1 MQNQHSSIVDA
12 LRQLMQ
18 TEGWDALIIS
28 GTDPHS
34 SEYLPKRW
42 QVRQFVSGF
51 TGSAGTVVITAGH
64 AGLWTDSRYF
74 IQAAAQLDG
83 TGITLHKLGMPDEPD
98 YPEWLAA
105 NLKEQ
110 ATVCVDGLCMPLST
124 VRSMQ
129 TLFASRKRPAE
140 GGDHQGTPKGITIVS
155 RPDFIDA
162 LWTDCPAL
170 PDAPAFELG
179 IEYTGRSRADKLAW
193 LREAI
198 AAKGCGSILLNSLD
212 EIAWMLNIRSR
223 DIAHTPV
230 IIAYL
235 WVSTERAV
243 LYTTES
249 KFDETLTAALAADGV
264 ELAPYSSV
272 VESIA
277 TWPSDTYIYIDGTML
292 NYALYEEVTRRFG
305 TKVVDAPSPVKLE
318 KALKNETEIQ
328 GFREAYRKDGIVQT
342 RFFRWLEEALA
353 RGERITEIDAAS
365 KLISLRKEMDGYLD
379 ESFAPIS
386 AYGENAALP
395 HYSATPEQCSVLE
408 PRGLYLLDSGAHYLD
423 GTTDITRTIPLGPL
437 TEDEAFD
444 YTCVLQGMI
453 ALSMASFPRGTR
465 GCQLDVLARMP
476 LWKYNRNYGHGTGHG
491 VGHVL
496 CVHEGPQGM
505 RQNLLD
511 QPLLPGMVTS
521 CEPGMYCEGQYG
533 IRHENMLLCYEDETN
548 EFGDWLAFMTLTCT
562 YIDTTQLVEE
572 LLTDEEKMFIDC
584 FNTSVYEALV
594 PDLTPEE
601 AAWLKTK
608 TIDCLYEPDEE
619 L

>member
-1 MQNQHSSIVDA
+1 MTPTENIQA

-18 TEGWDALIIS
+18 AEGWDAIIIS

-34 SEYLPKRW
+34 SEYLPERW
-42 QVRQFVSGF
+42 QVRQWVSGF
-51 TGSAGTVVITAGH
+51 TGSAGTMVVTADQ

-74 IQAAAQLDG
+74 IQATAQLEG
-83 TGITLHKLGMPDEPD
+83 TGIALHKLGMPEVLD

-105 NLKEQ
+105 NLKER
-110 ATVCVDGLCMPLST
+110 AVVCVDGLCMPLAT

-129 TLFASRKRPAE
+129 ALFAS
-140 GGDHQGTPKGITIVS
+140 KGITIVS
-155 RPDFIDA
+155 RPDLIDA
-162 LWTDCPAL
+162 LWSDRPAL

-179 IEYTGRSRADKLAW
+179 LEYTGRSRSDKLAW
-193 LREAI
+193 LRETI
-198 AAKGCGSILLNSLD
+198 AAKGCGSILLSSLD
-212 EIAWMLNIRSR
+212 EIAWLLNVRSN

-230 IIAYL
+230 VIAYL
-235 WVSTERAV
+235 WVSAERAV

-249 KFDETLTAALAADGV
+249 KFDATLTAALAADGV
-264 ELAPYSSV
+264 ELASYAAV
-272 VESIA
+272 MEGA
-277 TWPSDTYIYIDGTML
+277 RTWPTDTPIYIDGEML

-305 TKVVDAPSPVKLE
+305 TKVVNATSPVKLE

-342 RFFRWLEEALA
+342 RFFRWLEGALA
-353 RGERITEIDAAS
+353 AGERITEIDAAD
-365 KLISLRKEMDGYLD
+365 KLISLRKEMEGYLD

-408 PRGLYLLDSGAHYLD
+408 PRGLYLLDSGAHYVD

-533 IRHENMLLCYEDETN
+533 IRHENMLLCYADEVN
-548 EFGDWLAFMTLTCT
+548 GFGDWLAFMTLTCT
-562 YIDTTQLVEE
+562 YIDTTPLVEE

-584 FNTSVYEALV
+584 FNTSVYETLV

-608 TIDCLYEPDEE
+608 TIDCLFEPEE
-619 L
+619 

>member
-1 MQNQHSSIVDA
+1 MTPKETIQA

-18 TEGWDALIIS
+18 IEGWDAIVIS

-51 TGSAGTVVITAGH
+51 TGSAGTVVVTADH

-74 IQAAAQLDG
+74 IQAAAQLEG
-83 TGITLHKLGMPDEPD
+83 TGIALHKLGMPDTLD
-98 YPEWLAA
+98 YPEWMAANLAA
-105 NLKEQ
+105 NS
-110 ATVCVDGLCMPLST
+110 TVCVDGLCMPLST
-124 VRSMQ
+124 VQSMHA
-129 TLFASRKRPAE
+129 LFA
-140 GGDHQGTPKGITIVS
+140 PKGMAVVS

-162 LWTDCPAL
+162 LWADRPAL

-193 LREAI
+193 LREAM
-198 AAKGCGSILLNSLD
+198 AAKGCGSILLSSLD

-230 IIAYL
+230 VIAYL
-235 WVSTERAV
+235 WVSAGRAV

-249 KFDETLTAALAADGV
+249 KFDATLATALAADGV
-264 ELAPYSSV
+264 ELAPYASV

-277 TWPSDTYIYIDGTML
+277 AWPCDAPIFIDGAML
-292 NYALYEEVTRRFG
+292 NYALYEKVTERFG
-305 TKVVDAPSPVKLE
+305 AKVVDAASPVKLE

-353 RGERITEIDAAS
+353 RGEHITEIDAAN
-365 KLISLRKEMDGYLD
+365 KLISLRKEMEGYLD

-511 QPLLPGMVTS
+511 QPILPGMVTS

-533 IRHENMLLCYEDETN
+533 IRHENMILCYEDETN

-562 YIDTTQLVEE
+562 YIDTTPLVEE

-584 FNTSVYEALV
+584 FNTSVYETLA

-601 AAWLKTK
+601 AAWLRTK
-608 TIDCLYEPDEE
+608 TIACLYEPEEE

>member
-1 MQNQHSSIVDA
+1 MKENIVSILA
-12 LRQLMQ
+12 QLRQLMQ
-18 TEGWDALIIS
+18 TEGWDAVVIS

-42 QVRQFVSGF
+42 QVRQYVSGF
-51 TGSAGTVVITAGH
+51 TGSAGTVVVTADH

-74 IQAAAQLDG
+74 IQAAAQLEG
-83 TGITLHKLGMPDEPD
+83 TGIELHKMGMPEVAD
-98 YPEWLAA
+98 YPEWMAA
-105 NLKEQ
+105 NLAEK
-110 ATVCVDGLCMPLST
+110 ATVCVDGLCMPLAT
-124 VRSMQ
+124 VEQMKG
-129 TLFASRKRPAE
+129 LFAS
-140 GGDHQGTPKGITIVS
+140 KGINIVS

-162 LWTDCPAL
+162 LWNERPAL

-179 IEYTGRSRADKLAW
+179 LEYTGRSRADKLRW
-193 LREAI
+193 LREAM
-198 AAKGCGSILLNSLD
+198 ATKGCGSILLNSLD
-212 EIAWMLNIRSR
+212 EIAWMLNVRSG

-230 IIAYL
+230 VIAYL
-235 WVSTERAV
+235 WVSGQRAV

-249 KFDETLTAALAADGV
+249 KFDTALTAALAADGV
-264 ELAPYSSV
+264 ELASYGSV

-277 TWPSDTYIYIDGTML
+277 TWPTDAAIYIDGAML
-292 NYALYEEVTRRFG
+292 NYALYEKVTEHFG
-305 TKVVDAPSPVKLE
+305 AAVVNATSPVKLE

-353 RGERITEIDAAS
+353 QGERITEIDAAN
-365 KLISLRKEMDGYLD
+365 KLISMRKEMEGYLD

-395 HYSATPEQCSVLE
+395 HYSATPEKCSVLE

-465 GCQLDVLARMP
+465 GCHLDVLARMP

-511 QPLLPGMVTS
+511 QPILPGMVTS

-533 IRHENMLLCYEDETN
+533 IRHENMLLCYEDEVN
-548 EFGDWLAFMTLTCT
+548 EFGDWLAFMTLTNT
-562 YIDTTQLVEE
+562 YIDTTPLVEE
-572 LLTDEEKMFIDC
+572 LLTEDEKMFIDC
-584 FNTSVYEALV
+584 FNTSVYESLV

-608 TIDCLYEPDEE
+608 TIDCLFEPEEEE

>member
-1 MQNQHSSIVDA
+1 METTIRKRVADLREFMSSNGLSAFIVP
-12 LRQLMQ
+12 
-18 TEGWDALIIS
+18 S
-28 GTDPHS
+28 TDPHS
-34 SEYLPKRW
+34 GEYIPAHWESRK
-42 QVRQFVSGF
+42 FISGF
-51 TGSAGTVVITAGH
+51 TGSAGTAVITLDD

-74 IQAAAQLDG
+74 IQAAAQLEG
-83 TGITLHKLGMPDEPD
+83 TGIALHKLGLPEVMD
-98 YPEWLAA
+98 YPEWMAA
-105 NLKEQ
+105 NLAEKSV
-110 ATVCVDGLCMPLST
+110 VCVDGLCMPLAT
-124 VRSMQ
+124 VQSMQ
-129 TLFASRKRPAE
+129 ALFA
-140 GGDHQGTPKGITIVS
+140 PKGITIVS

-162 LWTDCPAL
+162 LWGDRPAL
-170 PDAPAFELG
+170 PDAPVFELG
-179 IEYTGRSRADKLAW
+179 LEYTGRSRADKLAW

-198 AAKGCGSILLNSLD
+198 AAKGCGSILLSSLD
-212 EIAWMLNIRSR
+212 EIAWVLNIRSR

-230 IIAYL
+230 VIAYL
-235 WVSTERAV
+235 WVSGERAV

-249 KFDETLTAALAADGV
+249 KFDAALTAALATDGV
-264 ELAPYSSV
+264 VLAPYGSI

-277 TWPSDTYIYIDGTML
+277 GWPNDTPIYIDGAML
-292 NYALYEEVTRRFG
+292 NYALYEKVTGRFG
-305 TKVVDAPSPVKLE
+305 TKVVDATSPVKLE

-342 RFFRWLEEALA
+342 RFFRWLEGALA
-353 RGERITEIDAAS
+353 AGERITEIDAAN
-365 KLISLRKEMDGYLD
+365 KLISLRKEMEGYLD

-511 QPLLPGMVTS
+511 QPILPGMVTS

-533 IRHENMLLCYEDETN
+533 IRHENMLLCYADEVN

-562 YIDTTQLVEE
+562 YIDTTPLVEE

-584 FNTSVYEALV
+584 FNSSVYETLV

-608 TIDCLYEPDEE
+608 TIDCLYEPEEEE

>member
-1 MQNQHSSIVDA
+1 MTPKENIQA

-18 TEGWDALIIS
+18 IEGWDAIVIS

-51 TGSAGTVVITAGH
+51 TGSAGTVVVTADH

-74 IQAAAQLDG
+74 IQAAAQLEG
-83 TGITLHKLGMPDEPD
+83 TGIALHKLGMPDTLD
-98 YPEWLAA
+98 YPEWMAA
-105 NLKEQ
+105 NLAENS
-110 ATVCVDGLCMPLST
+110 TVCVDGLCMPLST
-124 VRSMQ
+124 VQSMQ
-129 TLFASRKRPAE
+129 ALFA
-140 GGDHQGTPKGITIVS
+140 PKGMAIVS

-162 LWTDCPAL
+162 LWADRPAL

-179 IEYTGRSRADKLAW
+179 IEYTGRSRADKLEW
-193 LREAI
+193 LREAMT
-198 AAKGCGSILLNSLD
+198 AKGCGSILLSSLD

-230 IIAYL
+230 VIAYL
-235 WVSTERAV
+235 WVSAGRAV

-249 KFDETLTAALAADGV
+249 KFDGTLAAALAADGV
-264 ELAPYSSV
+264 ELAPYASV

-277 TWPSDTYIYIDGTML
+277 AWPCDAPIFIDGAML
-292 NYALYEEVTRRFG
+292 NYALYEKVTERFG
-305 TKVVDAPSPVKLE
+305 AKVVDAASPVKLE

-353 RGERITEIDAAS
+353 RGERITEIDAAN
-365 KLISLRKEMDGYLD
+365 KLISLRKEMEGYLD

-511 QPLLPGMVTS
+511 QPILPGMVTS
-521 CEPGMYCEGQYG
+521 CEPGMYCEGLYG
-533 IRHENMLLCYEDETN
+533 IRHENMLLCYADEVN

-562 YIDTTQLVEE
+562 YIDTTPLVEE

-584 FNTSVYEALV
+584 FNTSVYETLV

-601 AAWLKTK
+601 AAWLRTK
-608 TIDCLYEPDEE
+608 TIACLYEPEEE

>member
-1 MQNQHSSIVDA
+1 MTPNEKIQA
-12 LRQLMQ
+12 LRQWMQ
-18 TEGWDALIIS
+18 AEGWGAVVIS

-34 SEYLPKRW
+34 SEYLPQRW
-42 QVRQFVSGF
+42 QVRQWVTGF
-51 TGSAGTVVITAGH
+51 TGSAGTVVVTADQ

-74 IQAAAQLDG
+74 IQAAAQLEG
-83 TGITLHKLGMPDEPD
+83 SGIELHKLGMPDTVD
-98 YPEWLAA
+98 YPEWLAG
-105 NLKEQ
+105 NLAENS
-110 ATVCVDGLCMPLST
+110 TVCVDGLCMPLAT
-124 VRSMQ
+124 VQSMQ
-129 TLFASRKRPAE
+129 ALFAS
-140 GGDHQGTPKGITIVS
+140 KGITIVS

-162 LWTDCPAL
+162 LWADRPAL
-170 PDAPAFELG
+170 PDAAAFELG
-179 IEYTGRSRADKLAW
+179 LEYTGRSRADKLSW
-193 LREAI
+193 LRETI
-198 AAKGCGSILLNSLD
+198 AAKGCGSILLSSLD
-212 EIAWMLNIRSR
+212 EIAWVLNVRSS

-230 IIAYL
+230 VIAYL
-235 WVSTERAV
+235 WVTAERAV
-243 LYTTES
+243 LYITEG
-249 KFDETLTAALAADGV
+249 KFDAALTAALAADGV
-264 ELAPYSSV
+264 ALAPYGSI

-277 TWPSDTYIYIDGTML
+277 EWPNDTPIYIDGAML
-292 NYALYEEVTRRFG
+292 NYALYEKVTEQFG
-305 TKVVDAPSPVKLE
+305 AKVVNATSPVKLE

-353 RGERITEIDAAS
+353 QGERITEIDAAD
-365 KLISLRKEMDGYLD
+365 KLISMRKEMEGYLD

-386 AYGENAALP
+386 AYGANAALP
-395 HYSATPEQCSVLE
+395 HYSAKPEQCSVLE

-511 QPLLPGMVTS
+511 QPILPGMVTS

-533 IRHENMLLCYEDETN
+533 IRHENMILCYEDETN

-562 YIDTTQLVEE
+562 YIDTTPLVEE

-584 FNTSVYEALV
+584 FNTSVYETLL

-608 TIDCLYEPDEE
+608 TVDCLFEPEEE

>member
-1 MQNQHSSIVDA
+1 MTPKETIQA

-18 TEGWDALIIS
+18 IEGWDAIVIS

-51 TGSAGTVVITAGH
+51 TGSAGTVVVTADH

-74 IQAAAQLDG
+74 IQAAAQLEG
-83 TGITLHKLGMPDEPD
+83 TGIVLHKLGMPDTLD
-98 YPEWLAA
+98 YPEWMAANLAA
-105 NLKEQ
+105 NS
-110 ATVCVDGLCMPLST
+110 TVCVDGLCMPLST
-124 VRSMQ
+124 VQSMHA
-129 TLFASRKRPAE
+129 LFA
-140 GGDHQGTPKGITIVS
+140 PKGMAVVS

-162 LWTDCPAL
+162 LWADRPAL

-193 LREAI
+193 LREAM
-198 AAKGCGSILLNSLD
+198 AAKGCGSILLSSLD

-230 IIAYL
+230 VIAYL
-235 WVSTERAV
+235 WVSAGRAV

-249 KFDETLTAALAADGV
+249 KFDATLATALAADGV
-264 ELAPYSSV
+264 ELAPYASV

-277 TWPSDTYIYIDGTML
+277 AWPCDAPIFIDGAML
-292 NYALYEEVTRRFG
+292 NYALYEKVTERFG
-305 TKVVDAPSPVKLE
+305 AKVVDAASPVKLE

-353 RGERITEIDAAS
+353 RGEHITEIDAAN
-365 KLISLRKEMDGYLD
+365 KLISLRKEMEGYLD

-511 QPLLPGMVTS
+511 QPILPGMVTS

-533 IRHENMLLCYEDETN
+533 IRHENMILCYEDETN

-562 YIDTTQLVEE
+562 YIDTTPLVEE

-584 FNTSVYEALV
+584 FNTSVYETLA

-601 AAWLKTK
+601 AAWLRTK
-608 TIDCLYEPDEE
+608 TIACLYEPEEE

>member
-1 MQNQHSSIVDA
+1 MTPNEKIQA
-12 LRQLMQ
+12 LRQWMQ
-18 TEGWDALIIS
+18 TEGWGAVVIS

-34 SEYLPKRW
+34 SEYLPQRW
-42 QVRQFVSGF
+42 QVRQWVTGF
-51 TGSAGTVVITAGH
+51 TGSAGTVVVTADQ

-74 IQAAAQLDG
+74 IQAAAQLEG
-83 TGITLHKLGMPDEPD
+83 TGIALHKLGLPDVLD
-98 YPEWLAA
+98 YPEWMAE
-105 NLKEQ
+105 NLTENSI
-110 ATVCVDGLCMPLST
+110 VCVDGLCMPLAT
-124 VRSMQ
+124 VQSMQ
-129 TLFASRKRPAE
+129 ALFAS
-140 GGDHQGTPKGITIVS
+140 KGISVVS
-155 RPDFIDA
+155 RPDFIDI
-162 LWTDCPAL
+162 LWADRPAL

-179 IEYTGRSRADKLAW
+179 LEYTGRSRADKLSW

-198 AAKGCGSILLNSLD
+198 AVKGCGSILLNSLD

-230 IIAYL
+230 MIAYL
-235 WVSTERAV
+235 WVSAERAV

-249 KFDETLTAALAADGV
+249 KFRAELTASLASDGV
-264 ELAPYSSV
+264 ELAPYGSIV
-272 VESIA
+272 DSIA
-277 TWPSDTYIYIDGTML
+277 EWPCNTPIFVDGAML
-292 NYALYEEVTRRFG
+292 NYALYEKVTELFG
-305 TKVVDAPSPVKLE
+305 TKVVNSTSPVKLE
-318 KALKNETEIQ
+318 KSLKNETEIQ

-353 RGERITEIDAAS
+353 QGERITEIDAAN
-365 KLISLRKEMDGYLD
+365 KLISMRKEMEGYLD

-465 GCQLDVLARMP
+465 GCHLDVLARMP

-511 QPLLPGMVTS
+511 QPILPGMVTS

-533 IRHENMLLCYEDETN
+533 IRHENMLLCYEDEAN
-548 EFGDWLAFMTLTCT
+548 EFGDWLAFMTLTST
-562 YIDTTQLVEE
+562 YIDTTPLVEE
-572 LLTDEEKMFIDC
+572 LLTEDEKMFIDC
-584 FNTSVYEALV
+584 FNTSVYETLV

-608 TIDCLYEPDEE
+608 TIDCLFEPEEE

>member
-1 MQNQHSSIVDA
+1 MTPNEKIQA
-12 LRQLMQ
+12 LRQMMQ
-18 TEGWDALIIS
+18 AEGWGAVVIS

-34 SEYLPKRW
+34 REYLPQRW
-42 QVRQFVSGF
+42 QVRQWVSGF
-51 TGSAGTVVITAGH
+51 TGSAGTVVVTADE

-74 IQAAAQLDG
+74 IQAAAQLEG
-83 TGITLHKLGMPDEPD
+83 SGIALHKLGLPDTVD
-98 YPEWLAA
+98 YPEWLAV
-105 NLKEQ
+105 NLDAG
-110 ATVCVDGLCMPLST
+110 ATVCVDGLCMPLAT
-124 VRSMQ
+124 VEHMKG
-129 TLFASRKRPAE
+129 LFAS
-140 GGDHQGTPKGITIVS
+140 KGISVVS

-162 LWTDCPAL
+162 LWADRPAL
-170 PDAPAFELG
+170 PDAAAFELG
-179 IEYTGRSRADKLAW
+179 LEYTGRSRADKLSW
-193 LREAI
+193 LRESI
-198 AAKGCGSILLNSLD
+198 AAKGCGSILLSSLD
-212 EIAWMLNIRSR
+212 EIAWVLNVRSS

-230 IIAYL
+230 VIAYL
-235 WVSTERAV
+235 WVTAERAV

-249 KFDETLTAALAADGV
+249 KFDAVLTAALAADGV
-264 ELAPYSSV
+264 VLAPYGSI

-277 TWPSDTYIYIDGTML
+277 TWPCDTPIYIDGAML
-292 NYALYEEVTRRFG
+292 NYALYEQVTGRFG
-305 TKVVDAPSPVKLE
+305 AKVVDAASPVKLE

-342 RFFRWLEEALA
+342 RFFRWLEGALA
-353 RGERITEIDAAS
+353 GGERITEIDAAN
-365 KLISLRKEMDGYLD
+365 KLISLRKEMEGYLD

-511 QPLLPGMVTS
+511 QPILPGMVTS

-533 IRHENMLLCYEDETN
+533 IRHENMILCYEDETN

-562 YIDTTQLVEE
+562 YIDTTPLVEE
-572 LLTDEEKMFIDC
+572 LLTEDEKMFIDC
-584 FNTSVYEALV
+584 FNTSVYETLA

-608 TIDCLYEPDEE
+608 TIDRLYEPEEE

>member
-1 MQNQHSSIVDA
+1 MQNEHKTYISA

-18 TEGWDALIIS
+18 AEGCDAIVIS

-42 QVRQFVSGF
+42 QVRQYVSGF
-51 TGSAGTVVITAGH
+51 TGSAGTVVVTADH

-74 IQAAAQLDG
+74 IQAAAQLEG
-83 TGITLHKLGMPDEPD
+83 SGIALHKLGMTDTVD

-105 NLKEQ
+105 HLAENSK
-110 ATVCVDGLCMPLST
+110 VCVDGLCMPLAE

-129 TLFASRKRPAE
+129 ALFAS
-140 GGDHQGTPKGITIVS
+140 KGITVVS
-155 RPDFIDA
+155 RPDFIDT
-162 LWTDCPAL
+162 LWADRPAL

-179 IEYTGRSRADKLAW
+179 LEYTGRSRADKLAW

-198 AAKGCGSILLNSLD
+198 ATKHCGSILLSSLD
-212 EIAWMLNIRSR
+212 EIAWLLNIRSR

-230 IIAYL
+230 VIAYL
-235 WVSTERAV
+235 WVSADRAV

-249 KFDETLTAALAADGV
+249 KFDAALTAALAADGV
-264 ELAPYSSV
+264 ALAPYGII

-277 TWPSDTYIYIDGTML
+277 AWPADTPIYIDGTML
-292 NYALYEEVTRRFG
+292 NYALYEKVTERFG
-305 TKVVDAPSPVKLE
+305 TKVVDAVSPVKLE

-328 GFREAYRKDGIVQT
+328 GFRRAYHKDGIVQT
-342 RFFRWLEEALA
+342 RFFRWLEQALE
-353 RGERITEIDAAS
+353 RGERITEIDAS
-365 KLISLRKEMDGYLD
+365 DKLISLRKEMEGYLD
-379 ESFAPIS
+379 ESFSPIS
-386 AYGENAALP
+386 AYGANAALP

-423 GTTDITRTIPLGPL
+423 GTTDITRTMPLGPL
-437 TEDEAFD
+437 TDDEAFD

-521 CEPGMYCEGQYG
+521 CEPGMYCEGKYG

-548 EFGDWLAFMTLTCT
+548 EYGDWLAFMTLTNT
-562 YIDTTQLVEE
+562 YLDTAPLVEE
-572 LLTDEEKMFIDC
+572 LLTDEEKMFIDY
-584 FNTSVYEALV
+584 FNASVYEALA

-608 TIDCLYEPDEE
+608 TIDRLYDPEEEE

>member
-1 MQNQHSSIVDA
+1 MTPNEKIQA

-18 TEGWDALIIS
+18 AEGWDAVIIS

-34 SEYLPKRW
+34 SEYLPQRW
-42 QVRQFVSGF
+42 QVRQWVSGF
-51 TGSAGTVVITAGH
+51 TGSAGTVVVTHDH

-74 IQAAAQLDG
+74 IQAAAQLEG
-83 TGITLHKLGMPDEPD
+83 SGMELHKLGTPDTED
-98 YPEWLAA
+98 YPAWLTL
-105 NLKEQ
+105 NLPFGS
-110 ATVCVDGLCMPLST
+110 TVCVDGLCVSVDT
-124 VRSMQ
+124 VQAMKM
-129 TLFASRKRPAE
+129 LFSLR
-140 GGDHQGTPKGITIVS
+140 GISIVS
-155 RPDFIDA
+155 RPDLIDA
-162 LWTDCPAL
+162 LWADRPAL
-170 PDAPAFELG
+170 PDAPAYELG
-179 IEYTGRSRADKLAW
+179 MEYTGRSRADKLAW
-193 LREAI
+193 LRGAV
-198 AAKGCGSILLNSLD
+198 AAEECGSILLSSLD
-212 EIAWMLNIRSR
+212 EIAWVLNIRSS

-230 IIAYL
+230 VIAYL
-235 WVSTERAV
+235 WVGSDRAV

-249 KFDETLTAALAADGV
+249 KFDAELTAALAADGV
-264 ELAPYSSV
+264 ELAPYGSIV
-272 VESIA
+272 TSIA
-277 TWPSDTYIYIDGTML
+277 TWPNDTPIYIDGAML
-292 NYALYEEVTRRFG
+292 NYALYEEVVARFG
-305 TKVVDAPSPVKLE
+305 EEVHDRTSPVKLE

-342 RFFRWLEEALA
+342 RFFRWLEGALA
-353 RGERITEIDAAS
+353 EGERITEIDAAN
-365 KLISLRKEMDGYLD
+365 KLISLRKEMDGYID

-511 QPLLPGMVTS
+511 QPILPGMVTS

-562 YIDTTQLVEE
+562 YIDTTPLVEE
-572 LLTDEEKMFIDC
+572 LLTEDEKMFIDC
-584 FNTSVYEALV
+584 FNTSVYETLA

-608 TIDCLYEPDEE
+608 TIDRLFDPEE

>member
-1 MQNQHSSIVDA
+1 MKENIVSILA
-12 LRQLMQ
+12 QLRQLMQ
-18 TEGWDALIIS
+18 TEGWDAVVIS

-42 QVRQFVSGF
+42 QVRQYVSGF
-51 TGSAGTVVITAGH
+51 TGSAGTVVVTADH

-74 IQAAAQLDG
+74 IQAAAQLEG
-83 TGITLHKLGMPDEPD
+83 TGIELHKMGMPEVAD
-98 YPEWLAA
+98 YPEWMAA
-105 NLKEQ
+105 NLAEK
-110 ATVCVDGLCMPLST
+110 ATVCVDGLCMPLAT
-124 VRSMQ
+124 VEQMKA
-129 TLFASRKRPAE
+129 LFAS
-140 GGDHQGTPKGITIVS
+140 KGINIVS

-162 LWTDCPAL
+162 LWNERPAL

-179 IEYTGRSRADKLAW
+179 LEYTGRSRADKLRW
-193 LREAI
+193 LREAM
-198 AAKGCGSILLNSLD
+198 ATKGCGSILLNSLD
-212 EIAWMLNIRSR
+212 EIAWMLNVRSG

-230 IIAYL
+230 VIAYL
-235 WVSTERAV
+235 WVSGQRAV

-249 KFDETLTAALAADGV
+249 KFDTALTAALAADGV
-264 ELAPYSSV
+264 ELASYGSV

-277 TWPSDTYIYIDGTML
+277 TWPTDAAIYIDGAML
-292 NYALYEEVTRRFG
+292 NYALYEKVTEHFG
-305 TKVVDAPSPVKLE
+305 AAVVNATSPVKLE

-353 RGERITEIDAAS
+353 QGERITEIDAAN
-365 KLISLRKEMDGYLD
+365 KLISMRKEMEGYLD

-395 HYSATPEQCSVLE
+395 HYSATPDKCSVLE

-465 GCQLDVLARMP
+465 GCHLDVLARMP

-511 QPLLPGMVTS
+511 QPILPGMVTS

-533 IRHENMLLCYEDETN
+533 IRHENMLLCYEDEVN
-548 EFGDWLAFMTLTCT
+548 EFGDWLAFMTLTNT
-562 YIDTTQLVEE
+562 YIDTTPLVEE
-572 LLTDEEKMFIDC
+572 LLTEDEKMFIDC
-584 FNTSVYEALV
+584 FNTSVYESLV

-608 TIDCLYEPDEE
+608 TIDCLFEPEEEE

>member
-1 MQNQHSSIVDA
+1 MAYINA

-18 TEGWDALIIS
+18 AEGWDAVVIS
-28 GTDPHS
+28 GTDPHG

-42 QVRQFVSGF
+42 QVRKYVSGF
-51 TGSAGTVVITAGH
+51 TGSAGTVVVTADH
-64 AGLWTDSRYF
+64 VGLWTDSRYF
-74 IQAAAQLDG
+74 IQAAAQLEG
-83 TGITLHKLGMPDEPD
+83 TGIELHKLGLPDTVD
-98 YPEWLAA
+98 YPEWIAA

-129 TLFASRKRPAE
+129 TLFASKSIKVMS
-140 GGDHQGTPKGITIVS
+140 H
-155 RPDFIDA
+155 PDFIDA
-162 LWTDCPAL
+162 LWTDRPTLPA
-170 PDAPAFELG
+170 APAFELG
-179 IEYTGRSRADKLAW
+179 LEYTGRSRTDKLAW

-198 AAKGCGSILLNSLD
+198 ATKGCGSILLSSLD
-212 EIAWMLNIRSR
+212 EIAWLLNLRSS

-230 IIAYL
+230 VIAYL
-235 WVSTERAV
+235 WVSSDRAV

-249 KFDETLTAALAADGV
+249 KFDATLTAALAADGV
-264 ELAPYSSV
+264 VLAPYGGI

-277 TWPSDTYIYIDGTML
+277 AWSNDTPIYIDGSML
-292 NYALYEEVTRRFG
+292 NYALYERVTERFG
-305 TKVVDAPSPVKLE
+305 DRVVDATSPVKLE

-342 RFFRWLEEALA
+342 RFFRWLEGALSA
-353 RGERITEIDAAS
+353 GERITEIDAAD
-365 KLISLRKEMDGYLD
+365 KLISLRREMEGYLD

-423 GTTDITRTIPLGPL
+423 GTTDITRTMPLGPL

-533 IRHENMLLCYEDETN
+533 IRHENMLLCYEDEAN
-548 EFGDWLAFMTLTCT
+548 EYGDWLAFMTLTCT
-562 YIDTTQLVEE
+562 YIDTTPLVEE

-584 FNTSVYEALV
+584 FNTNVYETLL

-601 AAWLKTK
+601 GAWLKTK
-608 TIDCLYEPDEE
+608 TIDRLYEPEEE

>member
-1 MQNQHSSIVDA
+1 MTPNEKIQA
-12 LRQLMQ
+12 LRQWMQ
-18 TEGWDALIIS
+18 AEGWGAVVIS

-42 QVRQFVSGF
+42 QVRQWVSGF
-51 TGSAGTVVITAGH
+51 TGSAGTVVVTANQS
-64 AGLWTDSRYF
+64 GLWTDSRYF
-74 IQAAAQLDG
+74 IQAAAQLEG
-83 TGITLHKLGMPDEPD
+83 SGIELHKLGMPGVLD
-98 YPEWLAA
+98 YPEWMAE
-105 NLKEQ
+105 NLDAG
-110 ATVCVDGLCMPLST
+110 ATVCVDGLCMPLAT

-129 TLFASRKRPAE
+129 TVFAS
-140 GGDHQGTPKGITIVS
+140 KGITIVS
-155 RPDFIDA
+155 CPDFIDA
-162 LWTDCPAL
+162 LWSDRPAL
-170 PDAPAFELG
+170 PEAPAFELG
-179 IEYTGRSRADKLAW
+179 LEYTGRSRADKLAW

-212 EIAWMLNIRSR
+212 EIAWLLNVRSS

-230 IIAYL
+230 VIAYL
-235 WVSTERAV
+235 FVSIERVV
-243 LYTTES
+243 LYTNEN
-249 KFDETLTAALAADGV
+249 KFASELTAALAADGV
-264 ELAPYSSV
+264 ALAPYGSI

-277 TWPSDTYIYIDGTML
+277 EWSNDTPIYIDGAML
-292 NYALYEEVTRRFG
+292 NYALYEQVTECFG
-305 TKVVDAPSPVKLE
+305 AKVMDGTSPVKLE

-328 GFREAYRKDGIVQT
+328 GFREAYRKDGVVQT
-342 RFFRWLEEALA
+342 RFFRWLEGALA
-353 RGERITEIDAAS
+353 QGERITEIDAAN
-365 KLISLRKEMDGYLD
+365 KLISLRKEMEGYLD

-511 QPLLPGMVTS
+511 QPILPGMVTS

-533 IRHENMLLCYEDETN
+533 IRHENMILCYEDETN

-562 YIDTTQLVEE
+562 YIDTTPLVEE

-584 FNTSVYEALV
+584 FNTSVYETLV

-608 TIDCLYEPDEE
+608 TIDCLFEPEE
-619 L
+619 D

>member
-1 MQNQHSSIVDA
+1 MTPNEKIQA
-12 LRQLMQ
+12 LRQWMQ
-18 TEGWDALIIS
+18 AEGWDAVVIS

-42 QVRQFVSGF
+42 QVRQWVSGF
-51 TGSAGTVVITAGH
+51 TGSAGTVVVTADH

-74 IQAAAQLDG
+74 IQAAAQLEG
-83 TGITLHKLGMPDEPD
+83 TGIALHKMGMPEVMD
-98 YPEWLAA
+98 YPEWMAA
-105 NLKEQ
+105 NLSEG
-110 ATVCVDGLCMPLST
+110 TMVCVDGLCMPLAT
-124 VRSMQ
+124 VEHMKG
-129 TLFASRKRPAE
+129 LFASKE
-140 GGDHQGTPKGITIVS
+140 ISIVS

-162 LWTDCPAL
+162 LWTDRPAL

-179 IEYTGRSRADKLAW
+179 LEYTGRSRADKLGW

-230 IIAYL
+230 VIAYL
-235 WVSTERAV
+235 WVSAERAV

-249 KFDETLTAALAADGV
+249 KFDATLTAALAADGV
-264 ELAPYSSV
+264 ELAPYGRV
-272 VESIA
+272 VESITA
-277 TWPSDTYIYIDGTML
+277 WPTDAAILIDGAML
-292 NYALYEEVTRRFG
+292 NYALYEKVTELFG
-305 TKVVDAPSPVKLE
+305 AKVLNAASPVKLE

-353 RGERITEIDAAS
+353 QGERITEIDAAN
-365 KLISLRKEMDGYLD
+365 KLISMRKEMEGYLD

-465 GCQLDVLARMP
+465 GCHLDVLARMP

-511 QPLLPGMVTS
+511 QPILPGMVTS

-533 IRHENMLLCYEDETN
+533 IRHENMLLCYEDEVN

-562 YIDTTQLVEE
+562 YIDTTPLVEE
-572 LLTDEEKMFIDC
+572 LLTEDEKMFIDC
-584 FNTSVYEALV
+584 FNTSVYETLL

-608 TIDCLYEPDEE
+608 TIDCLFEPEE
-619 L
+619 N

>member
-1 MQNQHSSIVDA
+1 MTPKETIQA

-18 TEGWDALIIS
+18 IEGWDAIVIS

-51 TGSAGTVVITAGH
+51 TGSAGTVVVTADH

-74 IQAAAQLDG
+74 IQAAAQLEG
-83 TGITLHKLGMPDEPD
+83 TGIALHKLGMPDTLD
-98 YPEWLAA
+98 YPEWMAANLAA
-105 NLKEQ
+105 NS
-110 ATVCVDGLCMPLST
+110 TVCVDGLCMPLST
-124 VRSMQ
+124 VQSMHA
-129 TLFASRKRPAE
+129 LFA
-140 GGDHQGTPKGITIVS
+140 PKGMAVVS

-162 LWTDCPAL
+162 LWADRPAL

-193 LREAI
+193 LREAM
-198 AAKGCGSILLNSLD
+198 AAKGCGSILLSSLD

-230 IIAYL
+230 VIAYL
-235 WVSTERAV
+235 WVSAGRAV

-249 KFDETLTAALAADGV
+249 KFDATLATALAADGV
-264 ELAPYSSV
+264 ELAPYASV

-277 TWPSDTYIYIDGTML
+277 AWPCDAPIFIDGAML
-292 NYALYEEVTRRFG
+292 NYALYEKVTERFG
-305 TKVVDAPSPVKLE
+305 AKVVDAASPVKLE

-353 RGERITEIDAAS
+353 RGEHITEIDAAN
-365 KLISLRKEMDGYLD
+365 KLISLRKEMEGYLD

-465 GCQLDVLARMP
+465 GCQLDVQARMP

-511 QPLLPGMVTS
+511 QPILPGMVTS

-533 IRHENMLLCYEDETN
+533 IRHENMILCYEDETN

-562 YIDTTQLVEE
+562 YIDTTPLVEE

-584 FNTSVYEALV
+584 FNTSVYETLA

-601 AAWLKTK
+601 AAWLRTK
-608 TIDCLYEPDEE
+608 TIACLYEPEEE

>member
-1 MQNQHSSIVDA
+1 MTPKETIQA

-18 TEGWDALIIS
+18 IEGWDAIVIS

-51 TGSAGTVVITAGH
+51 TGSAGTVVVTADH

-74 IQAAAQLDG
+74 IQAAAQLEG
-83 TGITLHKLGMPDEPD
+83 TGIALHKLGMPDTLD
-98 YPEWLAA
+98 YPEWMAANLAA
-105 NLKEQ
+105 NS
-110 ATVCVDGLCMPLST
+110 TVCVDGLCMPLST
-124 VRSMQ
+124 VQSMHA
-129 TLFASRKRPAE
+129 LFA
-140 GGDHQGTPKGITIVS
+140 PKGMAVVS

-162 LWTDCPAL
+162 LWADRPAL

-193 LREAI
+193 LREAM
-198 AAKGCGSILLNSLD
+198 AAKGCGSILLSSLD

-230 IIAYL
+230 VIAYL
-235 WVSTERAV
+235 WVSAGRAV

-249 KFDETLTAALAADGV
+249 KFDATLATALAADGV
-264 ELAPYSSV
+264 ELAPYASV

-277 TWPSDTYIYIDGTML
+277 AWPCDAPIFIDGAML
-292 NYALYEEVTRRFG
+292 NYALYEKVTERFG
-305 TKVVDAPSPVKLE
+305 AKVVDAASPVKLE

-353 RGERITEIDAAS
+353 RGEHITEIDAAN
-365 KLISLRKEMDGYLD
+365 KLISLRKEMEGYLD

-511 QPLLPGMVTS
+511 QPILPGMVTS

-533 IRHENMLLCYEDETN
+533 IRHENMILCYEDEAN

-562 YIDTTQLVEE
+562 YIDTTPLVEE

-584 FNTSVYEALV
+584 FNTSVYETLL

-608 TIDCLYEPDEE
+608 TIDRLFEPEE
-619 L
+619 

>member
-1 MQNQHSSIVDA
+1 MTPKENIQA

-18 TEGWDALIIS
+18 IEGWDAIVIS

-51 TGSAGTVVITAGH
+51 TGSAGTVVVTADH

-74 IQAAAQLDG
+74 IQAAAQLEG
-83 TGITLHKLGMPDEPD
+83 TGIALHKLGMPDTLD
-98 YPEWLAA
+98 YPEWMAANLAA
-105 NLKEQ
+105 NS
-110 ATVCVDGLCMPLST
+110 TVCVDGLCMPLST
-124 VRSMQ
+124 VQSMHA
-129 TLFASRKRPAE
+129 LFA
-140 GGDHQGTPKGITIVS
+140 PKGMAVVS

-162 LWTDCPAL
+162 LWADRPAL

-193 LREAI
+193 LREAM
-198 AAKGCGSILLNSLD
+198 AAKGCGSILLSSLD

-230 IIAYL
+230 VIAYL
-235 WVSTERAV
+235 WVSAGRAV

-249 KFDETLTAALAADGV
+249 KFDATLATALAADGV
-264 ELAPYSSV
+264 ELAPYASV

-277 TWPSDTYIYIDGTML
+277 AWPCDAPIFIDGAML
-292 NYALYEEVTRRFG
+292 NYALYEKVTERFG
-305 TKVVDAPSPVKLE
+305 AKVVDAASPVKLE

-353 RGERITEIDAAS
+353 RGEHITEIDAAN
-365 KLISLRKEMDGYLD
+365 KLISLRKEMEGYLD

-511 QPLLPGMVTS
+511 QPILPGMVTS

-533 IRHENMLLCYEDETN
+533 IRHENMILCYEDETN

-562 YIDTTQLVEE
+562 YIDTTPLVEE

-584 FNTSVYEALV
+584 FNTSVYETLA

-601 AAWLKTK
+601 AAWLRTK
-608 TIDCLYEPDEE
+608 TIACLYEPEEE

>member
-1 MQNQHSSIVDA
+1 MAYINA
-12 LRQLMQ
+12 LRQWMQ
-18 TEGWDALIIS
+18 AEGWGAVVIS

-42 QVRQFVSGF
+42 QVRQWVSGF
-51 TGSAGTVVITAGH
+51 TGSAGTVVVTADQ

-74 IQAAAQLDG
+74 IQAAAQLEG
-83 TGITLHKLGMPDEPD
+83 SGIALHKLGMPDTVD
-98 YPEWLAA
+98 YPEWMVA
-105 NLKEQ
+105 NLAENS
-110 ATVCVDGLCMPLST
+110 TVCVDGLCMPLAT
-124 VRSMQ
+124 VQSMQ
-129 TLFASRKRPAE
+129 ALLA
-140 GGDHQGTPKGITIVS
+140 PKGITIVS

-162 LWTDCPAL
+162 LWSDRPAL

-179 IEYTGRSRADKLAW
+179 LEYTGRSRADKLAW

-198 AAKGCGSILLNSLD
+198 AKKGCGSIFLSSLD
-212 EIAWMLNIRSR
+212 EVAWLLNIRSR

-230 IIAYL
+230 VIAYL
-235 WVSTERAV
+235 WVSGERAV

-249 KFDETLTAALAADGV
+249 KFDAALTEALATDGV
-264 ELAPYSSV
+264 VLAPYGSI

-277 TWPSDTYIYIDGTML
+277 TWPCDTPIYIDGAML
-292 NYALYEEVTRRFG
+292 NYALYEKVTGRFG
-305 TKVVDAPSPVKLE
+305 AKVIDATSPVKLE

-342 RFFRWLEEALA
+342 RFFRWLEGALA
-353 RGERITEIDAAS
+353 QGERITEIDAAN
-365 KLISLRKEMDGYLD
+365 KLISLRKEMEGYLD

-511 QPLLPGMVTS
+511 QPILPGMVTS

-533 IRHENMLLCYEDETN
+533 IRHENMILCYEDEVN

-562 YIDTTQLVEE
+562 YIDTTPLVEE

-584 FNTSVYEALV
+584 FNASVYETLV

-608 TIDCLYEPDEE
+608 TIDRLYDPEEE

>member
-1 MQNQHSSIVDA
+1 MKENIVSIIAQLRQMMQN
-12 LRQLMQ
+12 
-18 TEGWDALIIS
+18 EGWDAIVIS

-34 SEYLPKRW
+34 SEYLPLRW
-42 QVRQFVSGF
+42 QVRQWVSGF
-51 TGSAGTVVITAGH
+51 TGSAGTVVITADH

-74 IQAAAQLDG
+74 IQATAQLEG
-83 TGITLHKLGMPDEPD
+83 SGIALHKLGMPDTVD
-98 YPEWLAA
+98 YPEWMAA
-105 NLKEQ
+105 NLAEK
-110 ATVCVDGLCMPLST
+110 ATVCVDGLCMPLAT
-124 VRSMQ
+124 VQHMQ
-129 TLFASRKRPAE
+129 ALFA
-140 GGDHQGTPKGITIVS
+140 DKGVGVVS

-162 LWTDCPAL
+162 IWSDRPAL
-170 PDAPAFELG
+170 PGAPAFELG
-179 IEYTGRSRADKLAW
+179 VEYAGRARADKLAW

-198 AAKGCGSILLNSLD
+198 AAKGCGAILLSSLD
-212 EIAWMLNIRSR
+212 EIAWLLNIRSS

-230 IIAYL
+230 VIAYL
-235 WVSTERAV
+235 WVSAECAV

-249 KFDETLTAALAADGV
+249 KFDAALTAALAADGV
-264 ELAPYSSV
+264 ALAPYGSI

-277 TWPSDTYIYIDGTML
+277 AWPNEAPIYIDGAML
-292 NYALYEEVTRRFG
+292 NYALYEKVTERFG
-305 TKVVDAPSPVKLE
+305 AAVVDATSPVKLE

-353 RGERITEIDAAS
+353 QGERITEIDAAN

-386 AYGENAALP
+386 AYGKNAALP

-423 GTTDITRTIPLGPL
+423 GSTDITRTIPLGPL

-465 GCQLDVLARMP
+465 GCHLDILARMP

-511 QPLLPGMVTS
+511 QPILPGMVTS
-521 CEPGMYCEGQYG
+521 CEPGMYCEGLYG
-533 IRHENMLLCYEDETN
+533 IRHENMLLCYEDEAN
-548 EFGDWLAFMTLTCT
+548 EYGDWLAFMTLTCT
-562 YIDTTQLVEE
+562 YIDTTPLVEE
-572 LLTDEEKMFIDC
+572 LLTEEEKMFIDC
-584 FNTSVYEALV
+584 FNTSVYETLL

-608 TIDCLYEPDEE
+608 TIDCLFEPEE
-619 L
+619 LEE

>member
-1 MQNQHSSIVDA
+1 MKENIVSRIA
-12 LRQLMQ
+12 QLRQLMQ
-18 TEGWDALIIS
+18 TEGWGAVVIS

-42 QVRQFVSGF
+42 QVRQWVSGF
-51 TGSAGTVVITAGH
+51 TGSAGTVVVTAEH

-74 IQAAAQLDG
+74 IQAAAQLEG
-83 TGITLHKLGMPDEPD
+83 TGIALHKLGLPEVMD
-98 YPEWLAA
+98 YPEWMAA
-105 NLKEQ
+105 NLAEN
-110 ATVCVDGLCMPLST
+110 AVVCVDGLCMPLAT
-124 VRSMQ
+124 VEHMKA
-129 TLFASRKRPAE
+129 LFA
-140 GGDHQGTPKGITIVS
+140 PKGISIVS
-155 RPDFIDA
+155 RPDFIDV
-162 LWTDCPAL
+162 LWADRPAL

-179 IEYTGRSRADKLAW
+179 LEYTGRSRADKLAW
-193 LREAI
+193 LREAL
-198 AAKGCGSILLNSLD
+198 ATKGCGSILLSSLD
-212 EIAWMLNIRSR
+212 EIAWMLNIRSS

-230 IIAYL
+230 VIAYL
-235 WVSTERAV
+235 WVSAERAV
-243 LYTTES
+243 LYTTAG
-249 KFDETLTAALAADGV
+249 KFDAALTAALATDGV
-264 ELAPYSSV
+264 ELAPYACI

-277 TWPSDTYIYIDGTML
+277 TWPADAAIYIDGAML
-292 NYALYEEVTRRFG
+292 NYALYEKVTEQFG
-305 TKVVDAPSPVKLE
+305 AKVLNATSPVKLE

-342 RFFRWLEEALA
+342 RFFRWLEGALA
-353 RGERITEIDAAS
+353 EGERITEIDAAN
-365 KLISLRKEMDGYLD
+365 KLISLRKEMEGYLD

-511 QPLLPGMVTS
+511 QPILPGMVTS

-548 EFGDWLAFMTLTCT
+548 EFGDWLAFMTLTST
-562 YIDTTQLVEE
+562 YIDTTPLVEE
-572 LLTDEEKMFIDC
+572 LLTEDEKMFIDC
-584 FNTSVYEALV
+584 FNTSVYETLL

-601 AAWLKTK
+601 ATWLKTK
-608 TIDCLYEPDEE
+608 TIDCLFEPEEE

>member
-1 MQNQHSSIVDA
+1 MIPNEKIQA
-12 LRQLMQ
+12 LRQWMQ
-18 TEGWDALIIS
+18 TEGWGAVVIS

-34 SEYLPKRW
+34 SEYLPQRW
-42 QVRQFVSGF
+42 QVRQWVTGF
-51 TGSAGTVVITAGH
+51 TGSAGTVVVTADQ

-74 IQAAAQLDG
+74 IQAAAQLEG
-83 TGITLHKLGMPDEPD
+83 SGIELHKLGLPDVLD
-98 YPEWLAA
+98 YPEWMAE
-105 NLKEQ
+105 NLTENSI
-110 ATVCVDGLCMPLST
+110 VCVDGLCMPLAT
-124 VRSMQ
+124 VQSMQ
-129 TLFASRKRPAE
+129 ALFAS
-140 GGDHQGTPKGITIVS
+140 KGISVVS
-155 RPDFIDA
+155 RPDFIDI
-162 LWTDCPAL
+162 LWADRPAL

-179 IEYTGRSRADKLAW
+179 LEYTGRTRADKLAW

-198 AAKGCGSILLNSLD
+198 AAKGCGSILLSSLD
-212 EIAWMLNIRSR
+212 EIAWVLNVRSS

-230 IIAYL
+230 VIAYL
-235 WVSTERAV
+235 WVTAERAV

-249 KFDETLTAALAADGV
+249 KFDAALTAALAADGV
-264 ELAPYSSV
+264 VLAPYGSI

-277 TWPSDTYIYIDGTML
+277 EWPCDAPIYIDGAML
-292 NYALYEEVTRRFG
+292 NYALYEKVTGRFG
-305 TKVVDAPSPVKLE
+305 TKVVDAASPVKLE

-342 RFFRWLEEALA
+342 RFFRWLEGALA
-353 RGERITEIDAAS
+353 QGERITEIDAAN
-365 KLISLRKEMDGYLD
+365 KLISLRKEMEGYLD

-386 AYGENAALP
+386 AYGANAALP

-511 QPLLPGMVTS
+511 QPILPGMVTS

-533 IRHENMLLCYEDETN
+533 IRHENMILCYEDETN

-562 YIDTTQLVEE
+562 YIDTTPLVEE

-584 FNTSVYEALV
+584 FNTSVYETLA

-601 AAWLKTK
+601 AAWLRTK
-608 TIDCLYEPDEE
+608 TIACLYEPEEE

>member
-1 MQNQHSSIVDA
+1 MQNKHSNIVQA
-12 LRQLMQ
+12 LRQWMQ
-18 TEGWDALIIS
+18 AEGWGAVVIS

-51 TGSAGTVVITAGH
+51 TGSAGTVVITADH

-74 IQAAAQLDG
+74 IQAAAQLEG
-83 TGITLHKLGMPDEPD
+83 TGIELHKLGLPDTVD
-98 YPEWLAA
+98 YPEWIAA

-129 TLFASRKRPAE
+129 TLFAS
-140 GGDHQGTPKGITIVS
+140 KGITIVS
-155 RPDFIDA
+155 RPDFIDT
-162 LWTDCPAL
+162 LWTDRPAL
-170 PDAPAFELG
+170 PAAPAFELG
-179 IEYTGRSRADKLAW
+179 LEYTGRSRTDKLAW

-198 AAKGCGSILLNSLD
+198 ATKGCGSILLSSLD
-212 EIAWMLNIRSR
+212 EIAWLLNLRSS

-230 IIAYL
+230 VIAYL
-235 WVSTERAV
+235 WVSSDRAV

-249 KFDETLTAALAADGV
+249 KFDATLTAALAADGV
-264 ELAPYSSV
+264 VLAPYGGI

-277 TWPSDTYIYIDGTML
+277 AWSNDTPIYIDGSML
-292 NYALYEEVTRRFG
+292 NYALYERVTERFG
-305 TKVVDAPSPVKLE
+305 DRVVDATSPVKLE

-342 RFFRWLEEALA
+342 RFFRWLEGALSA
-353 RGERITEIDAAS
+353 GDRITEIDAAD
-365 KLISLRKEMDGYLD
+365 KLISLRREMEGYLD

-423 GTTDITRTIPLGPL
+423 GTTDITRTMPLGPL

-533 IRHENMLLCYEDETN
+533 IRHENMLLCYEDEAN
-548 EFGDWLAFMTLTCT
+548 EYGDWLAFMTLTCT
-562 YIDTTQLVEE
+562 YIDTTPLVEE

-584 FNTSVYEALV
+584 FNTNVYETLL

-601 AAWLKTK
+601 GAWLKTK
-608 TIDCLYEPDEE
+608 TIDRLYEPEEE

>member
-1 MQNQHSSIVDA
+1 MTPNEKIQA
-12 LRQLMQ
+12 LRQMMQ
-18 TEGWDALIIS
+18 AEGWGAVVIS

-42 QVRQFVSGF
+42 QVRQWVSGF
-51 TGSAGTVVITAGH
+51 TGSAGTVVVTADQ

-74 IQAAAQLDG
+74 IQAAAQLEG
-83 TGITLHKLGMPDEPD
+83 SGIALHKLGIPGVLD
-98 YPEWLAA
+98 YPEWMAE
-105 NLKEQ
+105 NLDAG
-110 ATVCVDGLCMPLST
+110 ATVYVDGLCMPLAT

-129 TLFASRKRPAE
+129 TVFAS
-140 GGDHQGTPKGITIVS
+140 KGITIVS

-162 LWTDCPAL
+162 LWNDRPAL

-179 IEYTGRSRADKLAW
+179 LEYTGRSRADKLAW

-198 AAKGCGSILLNSLD
+198 ATKGCGSILLNSLD
-212 EIAWMLNIRSR
+212 EIAWLLNVRSS

-230 IIAYL
+230 VIAYL
-235 WVSTERAV
+235 WVSGERAV

-249 KFDETLTAALAADGV
+249 KFDATLTAALATDGV
-264 ELAPYSSV
+264 ELAPYGSV
-272 VESIA
+272 VECIA
-277 TWPSDTYIYIDGTML
+277 TWPCDTPIYIDGAML
-292 NYALYEEVTRRFG
+292 NYALYERVTGHFG
-305 TKVVDAPSPVKLE
+305 AKVVDGTSPVKLE

-342 RFFRWLEEALA
+342 RFFRWLEGALA
-353 RGERITEIDAAS
+353 QGERITEIDAAN
-365 KLISLRKEMDGYLD
+365 KLISLRKEMEGYLD

-437 TEDEAFD
+437 TEDEVFD

-511 QPLLPGMVTS
+511 QPILPGMVTS

-533 IRHENMLLCYEDETN
+533 IRHENMILCYEDETN

-562 YIDTTQLVEE
+562 YIDTTPLVEE

-584 FNTSVYEALV
+584 FNTSVYETLL

-608 TIDCLYEPDEE
+608 TIDCLFEPEE
-619 L
+619 D

>member
-1 MQNQHSSIVDA
+1 MTMTPTENIQA

-18 TEGWDALIIS
+18 AEGWDAIIIS

-34 SEYLPKRW
+34 SEYLPERW
-42 QVRQFVSGF
+42 QVRQWVSGF
-51 TGSAGTVVITAGH
+51 TGSAGTMVVTADQ

-74 IQAAAQLDG
+74 IQATAQLEG
-83 TGITLHKLGMPDEPD
+83 TGIALHKLGMPEVLD

-105 NLKEQ
+105 NLKER
-110 ATVCVDGLCMPLST
+110 AVVCVDGLCMPLAT

-129 TLFASRKRPAE
+129 ALFAS
-140 GGDHQGTPKGITIVS
+140 KGITIVS
-155 RPDFIDA
+155 RPDLIDA
-162 LWTDCPAL
+162 LWSDRPAL

-179 IEYTGRSRADKLAW
+179 LEYTGRSRSDKLAW
-193 LREAI
+193 LRETI
-198 AAKGCGSILLNSLD
+198 AAKGCGSILLSSLD
-212 EIAWMLNIRSR
+212 EIAWLLNVRSN

-230 IIAYL
+230 VIAYL
-235 WVSTERAV
+235 WVSAERAV

-249 KFDETLTAALAADGV
+249 KFDATLTAALAADGV
-264 ELAPYSSV
+264 ELASYAAV
-272 VESIA
+272 MEGA
-277 TWPSDTYIYIDGTML
+277 RTWPTDTPIYIDGEML

-305 TKVVDAPSPVKLE
+305 TKVVNATSPVKLE

-342 RFFRWLEEALA
+342 RFFRWLEGALA
-353 RGERITEIDAAS
+353 AGERITEIDAAD
-365 KLISLRKEMDGYLD
+365 KLISLRKEMEGYLD

-408 PRGLYLLDSGAHYLD
+408 PRGLYLLDSGAHYVD

-533 IRHENMLLCYEDETN
+533 IRHENMLLCYADEVN
-548 EFGDWLAFMTLTCT
+548 GFGDWLAFMTLTCT
-562 YIDTTQLVEE
+562 YIDTTPLVEE

-584 FNTSVYEALV
+584 FNTSVYETLV

-608 TIDCLYEPDEE
+608 TIDCLFEPEE
-619 L
+619 

>member
-1 MQNQHSSIVDA
+1 MTPNEKIQA
-12 LRQLMQ
+12 LRQWMQ
-18 TEGWDALIIS
+18 AEGWGAVVIS

-34 SEYLPKRW
+34 SEYLPQRW
-42 QVRQFVSGF
+42 QVRQWVSGF
-51 TGSAGTVVITAGH
+51 TGSAGTVVVTADE

-74 IQAAAQLDG
+74 IQAAAQLEG
-83 TGITLHKLGMPDEPD
+83 TGIALHKLGLHEVMD
-98 YPEWLAA
+98 YPEWMAGNLAV
-105 NLKEQ
+105 NS
-110 ATVCVDGLCMPLST
+110 TVCVDGLCMPLAT
-124 VRSMQ
+124 VEHMKA
-129 TLFASRKRPAE
+129 LFAS
-140 GGDHQGTPKGITIVS
+140 KGIDIVS

-162 LWTDCPAL
+162 LWADRPAL

-179 IEYTGRSRADKLAW
+179 LEYTGRSRADKLSW

-198 AAKGCGSILLNSLD
+198 AAKGCGSILLSSLD
-212 EIAWMLNIRSR
+212 EIAWVLNVRSS

-230 IIAYL
+230 VIAYL
-235 WVSTERAV
+235 WVTAERAV

-249 KFDETLTAALAADGV
+249 KFDAVLTAALAADGV
-264 ELAPYSSV
+264 VLAPYGSV

-277 TWPSDTYIYIDGTML
+277 EWPNDTPIYIDGAML
-292 NYALYEEVTRRFG
+292 NYALYEKVTGRFG
-305 TKVVDAPSPVKLE
+305 TKVVDAASPVKLE

-342 RFFRWLEEALA
+342 RFFRWLEETLA
-353 RGERITEIDAAS
+353 QGERITEIDAAN
-365 KLISLRKEMDGYLD
+365 KLISLRKEMEGYLD

-386 AYGENAALP
+386 AYGANAALP

-511 QPLLPGMVTS
+511 QPILPGMVTS

-533 IRHENMLLCYEDETN
+533 IRHENMILCYEDETN

-562 YIDTTQLVEE
+562 YIDTAPLVEE
-572 LLTDEEKMFIDC
+572 LLTEDEKMFIDC
-584 FNTSVYEALV
+584 FNTSVYETLL

-608 TIDCLYEPDEE
+608 TIDRLYEPEEE

>member
-1 MQNQHSSIVDA
+1 MTPNEKIQA

-18 TEGWDALIIS
+18 AEGWDAVIIS

-34 SEYLPKRW
+34 SEYLPQRW
-42 QVRQFVSGF
+42 QVRQWVSGF
-51 TGSAGTVVITAGH
+51 TGSAGTVVVTHDH

-74 IQAAAQLDG
+74 IQAAAQLEG
-83 TGITLHKLGMPDEPD
+83 SGMELNKLGMPGVLD
-98 YPEWLAA
+98 YPEWMAENLPA
-105 NLKEQ
+105 NSN
-110 ATVCVDGLCMPLST
+110 VCVDGLCMPLAT

-129 TLFASRKRPAE
+129 TGFAS
-140 GGDHQGTPKGITIVS
+140 KGISIVS
-155 RPDFIDA
+155 RPDLIDA
-162 LWTDCPAL
+162 LWADRPAL
-170 PDAPAFELG
+170 PDAPAYELG
-179 IEYTGRSRADKLAW
+179 MEYTGRSRADKLAW
-193 LREAI
+193 LRGAV
-198 AAKGCGSILLNSLD
+198 AAEECGSILLSSLD
-212 EIAWMLNIRSR
+212 EIAWVLNIRSS

-230 IIAYL
+230 VIAYL
-235 WVSTERAV
+235 WVGSDRAV

-249 KFDETLTAALAADGV
+249 KFDAELTAALAADGV
-264 ELAPYSSV
+264 ELAPYGSIV
-272 VESIA
+272 ASIA
-277 TWPSDTYIYIDGTML
+277 AWPNDTPIYIDGAML
-292 NYALYEEVTRRFG
+292 NYALYEEVIARFG
-305 TKVVDAPSPVKLE
+305 EEVRDRTSPVKLE

-342 RFFRWLEEALA
+342 RFFRWLEGALA
-353 RGERITEIDAAS
+353 EGERITEIDAAN
-365 KLISLRKEMDGYLD
+365 KLISLRKEMDGYID

-511 QPLLPGMVTS
+511 QPILPGMVTS

-562 YIDTTQLVEE
+562 YIDTTPLVEE
-572 LLTDEEKMFIDC
+572 LLTEDEKMFIDC
-584 FNTSVYEALV
+584 FNTSVYETLA

-608 TIDCLYEPDEE
+608 TIDRLFDPEE